1 MRELLM
7 RILRKKQNLVARRV
21 GDEYILVPVVNKVA
35 EMDKVYTLN
44 EVGAFIWDQ
53 IDGKKTVDEI
63 IQAVTHQ
70 YEVKRIIAQD
80 DVINFIKKTENII
93 LN

>member
-1 MRELLM
+1 M
-7 RILRKKQNLVARRV
+7 RILRKKKNLVARKV

-63 IQAVTHQ
+63 IQAVTHE
-70 YEVKRIIAQD
+70 YEVKRIVAQD

>member
-1 MRELLM
+1 M